1 MGIMRAG
8 YVPFPIS
15 TRNSPAA
22 VAHLLEKT
30 NVKHLIVGVDPAMQ
44 SLAAESLETLKS
56 QHPSATVPTTSQMPV
71 FSDLY
76 DERLGPVRAE
86 DVPYKQPS
94 MQKPVFLL
102 HSSGD
107 LASLCH

>member
-8 YVPFPIS
+8 YIPFPIS
-15 TRNSPAA
+15 TRNSPTA

-30 NVKHLIVGVDPAMQ
+30 DAKHLIVGVDPAMQ
-44 SLAAESLETLKS
+44 SLAAESLEALKS

-71 FSDLY
+71 FDDLY
-76 DERLGPVRAE
+76 REGLEPIKVE
-86 DVPYKQPS
+86 DVPYEQPDLQ
-94 MQKPVFLL
+94 MPIFLL

-107 LASLCH
+107 HFAV